1 MSYWWLEHSNFL
13 CVFLQ
18 GSRQPRRS
26 SISKRD
32 IPWSSYWRWRRQR
45 LVRRTKA
52 GWLGPAD
59 YVISY
64 TLLRRKV
71 SRLSIVF
78 LLHVFVIFFYC
89 RHFEMI
95 QNDLILFM
103 KCVWS
108 FFLKPKS
115 RLFIDFIQNDAHAF
129 PNFCMHIFVSDSIIE
144 KISVLVC
151 FVEGEV

>member
-78 LLHVFVIFFYC
+78 RLHVFVIFFIADILKWYKTILYC
-89 RHFEMI
+89 LWNVSDHFFWN
-95 QNDLILFM
+95 QKVGCSSILFKM
-103 KCVWS
+103 TRTLFQTFACTFS
-108 FFLKPKS
+108 FQIQSLKKS
-115 RLFIDFIQNDAHAF
+115 
-129 PNFCMHIFVSDSIIE
+129 PY
-144 KISVLVC
+144 
-151 FVEGEV
+151 